1 MKAAANGA
9 INLSVLDGWWDEAY
23 TGDNGWAIGSGEEYD
38 NSVYQDDIES
48 RALYDLL
55 EESVRPLYYERGP
68 DDMPRDW
75 IRMMKRSIRTLSP
88 IFNAH
93 RMVSDYIETSYVPA
107 AKAYSELRA
116 GNYAV
121 LREMV
126 AWKKRMQADWNRIAI
141 RTVEVRGEKEAVKG
155 KEVEVVVTV
164 DTAGHDTH
172 ELNVELLHGPID
184 LWENFKVRHITRLT
198 ADEGGPD
205 TNGDRVFSGLI
216 PLSATGR
223 YGYVVRVTPQHPNL
237 AFSQR
242 QYLVHRG

>member
-1 MKAAANGA
+1 
-9 INLSVLDGWWDEAY
+9 
-23 TGDNGWAIGSGEEYD
+23 
-38 NSVYQDDIES
+38 
-48 RALYDLL
+48 
-55 EESVRPLYYERGP
+55 
-68 DDMPRDW
+68 
-75 IRMMKRSIRTLSP
+75 
-88 IFNAH
+88 
-93 RMVSDYIETSYVPA
+93 MVSDYIETSYVPA

-126 AWKKRMQADWNRIAI
+126 AWKKRIQADWNRIAI